1 MPRIALRL
9 PDGRVLRY
17 LGLRVVQVV
26 PTILAIVV
34 LNFFFLR
41 LAPGDLAEVMA
52 GEAGSATPEYMALL
66 RQQFGI
72 DESLPAQFA
81 KYMGQLLQL
90 NLGYSFRN
98 SMPVLELILSRAP
111 NTALLML
118 SSLLVALLLGMMF
131 GAISAHW
138 RGRWPDGILSA
149 LTTVGFATPLFW
161 VGLMLIVLFSVELR
175 WLPAGGMSDLQNVHT
190 GLAAVGDVARHMVLP
205 VLSLAFFYIAIYTRL
220 TRSAMLEVQELDFV
234 RTARAKGI
242 APLPIAVRHV
252 LRNAL
257 LPIVTMTGLQLGAL
271 LSGSVVIET
280 VFAWPGMGRLAF
292 DAVFQRDINLLLG
305 VLFFSSFLVIVSNLA
320 TDLVYALLDPRIDI
334 R

>member
-1 MPRIALRL
+1 MARFGITL
-9 PDGRVLRY
+9 PEGRVLRY

-41 LAPGDLAEVMA
+41 LAPGDLAEVIA
-52 GEAGSATPEYMALL
+52 GEAGSATPEYMAML
-66 RQQFGI
+66 RQQFGL
-72 DESLPAQFA
+72 DEPLLIQFV
-81 KYMGQLLQL
+81 KYMTQLFQL

-98 SMPVLELILSRAP
+98 SMPVLDLILSRAP

-118 SSLLVALLLGMMF
+118 SSLTLAVLLGILF
-131 GAISAHW
+131 GAVSAQW
-138 RGRWPDGILSA
+138 QGRWPDGVLSA
-149 LTTVGFATPLFW
+149 FSTVGFATPLFW

-175 WLPAGGMSDLQNVHT
+175 WLPAGGMRDLQRDYQ
-190 GLAAVGDVARHMVLP
+190 GLAAVADIARHMVLP
-205 VLSLAFFYIAIYTRL
+205 VFSLAFFYIAIYTRL
-220 TRSAMLEVQELDFV
+220 TRSAMLEVQELDYV

-257 LPIVTMTGLQLGAL
+257 LPLVTMTGLQLGTL

-292 DAVFQRDINLLLG
+292 DAVFQRDLNLLLG
-305 VLFFSSFLVIVSNLA
+305 VLFFSSFLVIVSNLV

>member
-1 MPRIALRL
+1 MAHAGFPL
-9 PDGRVLRY
+9 PEARVLRY

-41 LAPGDLAEVMA
+41 LAPGDLAEVIA
-52 GEAGSATPEYMALL
+52 GEAGSATPEYMAML
-66 RQQFGI
+66 RQQFGL
-72 DESLPAQFA
+72 DEPLAVQFF
-81 KYMGQLLQL
+81 KYMGQLSQF

-98 SMPVLELILSRAP
+98 SMPVMDLILSRAP

-118 SSLLVALLLGMMF
+118 SSLLVAVTAGIIF
-131 GAISAHW
+131 GAIGAQW
-138 RGRWPDGILSA
+138 RGRWPDALLSA
-149 LTTVGFATPLFW
+149 VSTVGFATPLFW

-175 WLPAGGMSDLQNVHT
+175 WLPAGGMRDLQNAHT
-190 GLAAVGDVARHMVLP
+190 GLALAADIARHMVLP

-242 APLPIAVRHV
+242 APLPIALHHV

-257 LPIVTMTGLQLGAL
+257 LPIVTMTGLQLGTL

-305 VLFFSSFLVIVSNLA
+305 VLFFSSFLVILSNLI

>member
-1 MPRIALRL
+1 MARALQL
-9 PDGRVLRY
+9 PEGRVLRY

-52 GEAGSATPEYMALL
+52 GEAGSATPEYMAML
-66 RQQFGI
+66 RQQFGL
-72 DESLPAQFA
+72 DEPLAIQFF
-81 KYMGQLLQL
+81 KYMGQLFQL

-98 SMPVLELILSRAP
+98 SMPVLDLILTRAP

-118 SSLLVALLLGMMF
+118 SSLVLAVALGILF
-131 GAISAHW
+131 GAISAQW
-138 RGRWPDGILSA
+138 RGRWPDGVLSA
-149 LTTVGFATPLFW
+149 FSTIGFATPLFW

-175 WLPAGGMSDLQNVHT
+175 WLPAGGMRDLQQVHT
-190 GLAAVGDVARHMVLP
+190 GLAAVGDVALHMVLP
-205 VLSLAFFYIAIYTRL
+205 VLSLAFFYIAICTRL

-234 RTARAKGI
+234 RTARAKGM

-257 LPIVTMTGLQLGAL
+257 LPIVTMTGLQLGTL

-320 TDLVYALLDPRIDI
+320 TDLVYALLDPRIDV

>member
-1 MPRIALRL
+1 MALSSLALPR
-9 PDGRVLRY
+9 PHVLRY
-17 LGLRVVQVV
+17 LAVRIAQVI
-26 PTILAIVV
+26 PTVIAIVV

-66 RQQFGI
+66 RQQFGL
-72 DESLPAQFA
+72 DQSTSVQFVN
-81 KYMGQLLQL
+81 YVEQLAQL

-98 SMPVLELILSRAP
+98 SMPVLDLILSRVP
-111 NTALLML
+111 NTIILML
-118 SSLLVALLLGMMF
+118 SGLFVAISLGLLF
-131 GAISAHW
+131 GAISAYW
-138 RGRWPDGILSA
+138 RGRWPDAILSA
-149 LTTVGFATPLFW
+149 ISTIGFATPLFW

-175 WLPAGGMSDLQNVHT
+175 WLPAGGMYDLEHNYT
-190 GLAAVGDVARHMVLP
+190 GVARFADIARHMVLP
-205 VLSLAFFYIAIYTRL
+205 VLSLAFFYVAIYTRL

-234 RTARAKGI
+234 RTARAKGLNPI
-242 APLPIAVRHV
+242 PIALRHV

-257 LPIVTMTGLQLGAL
+257 LPIVTMTGLQLGTL

-305 VLFFSSFLVIVSNLA
+305 VLFLSSFLVIVSNLV
-320 TDLVYALLDPRIDI
+320 TDLVYALLDPRIEI

>member
-1 MPRIALRL
+1 MALAHIWLPR
-9 PDGRVLRY
+9 PRVLRY
-17 LGLRVVQVV
+17 LAVRIAQVI
-26 PTILAIVV
+26 PTVIAIVV

-41 LAPGDLAEVMA
+41 LAPGDLAEVIA

-66 RQQFGI
+66 RQQFGL
-72 DESLPAQFA
+72 DQSVWVQFVNYV
-81 KYMGQLLQL
+81 KQLAQL

-98 SMPVLELILSRAP
+98 SMPVLDLILSRVP
-111 NTALLML
+111 NTAVLML
-118 SSLLVALLLGMMF
+118 SSLLLAVSLGILF
-131 GAISAHW
+131 GAVSAHW
-138 RGRWPDGILSA
+138 RGRWPDAVLSA
-149 LTTVGFATPLFW
+149 VSTVGFATPLFW

-175 WLPAGGMSDLQNVHT
+175 WLPAGGMYDLEHDLT
-190 GLAAVGDVARHMVLP
+190 GFARIADVARHMVLP

-234 RTARAKGI
+234 RTARAKGLHPVRI
-242 APLPIAVRHV
+242 ALRHV

-257 LPIVTMTGLQLGAL
+257 LPIVTMTGLQLGTL

-292 DAVFQRDINLLLG
+292 DAVFQRDLNLLLG
-305 VLFFSSFLVIVSNLA
+305 VLFFSSFLVIVANLL
-320 TDLVYALLDPRIDI
+320 TDFVYAILDPRIEI

>member
-1 MPRIALRL
+1 MSVSGVAL
-9 PDGRVLRY
+9 PDARVLRY
-17 LGLRVVQVV
+17 LGVRVLQVI

-41 LAPGDLAEVMA
+41 LAPGDLAEVIA
-52 GEAGSATPEYMALL
+52 GEAGSASPEYMAIL
-66 RQQFGI
+66 RQQFGLDQSI
-72 DESLPAQFA
+72 WVQFT
-81 KYMGQLLQL
+81 KYLTELAQL

-98 SMPVLELILSRAP
+98 SLPVLDLIVSRAP

-118 SSLLVALLLGMMF
+118 SSLLIAVVLGVLF
-131 GAISAHW
+131 GAISAQW
-138 RGRWPDGILSA
+138 RGKWPDGVISA
-149 LTTVGFATPLFW
+149 LSTVGFATPLFW

-175 WLPAGGMSDLQNVHT
+175 WLPAGGMQDLEHSYT
-190 GLAAVGDVARHMVLP
+190 GFAHMLDVARHMVLP
-205 VLSLAFFYIAIYTRL
+205 VFSLAFFYIAIYTRL

-234 RTARAKGI
+234 RTARAKGLN
-242 APLPIAVRHV
+242 PLPVTLRHV

-305 VLFFSSFLVIVSNLA
+305 VLFFSSFLVIVSNLV